1 MADSSQE
8 KTEEA
13 SPRQLEKARER
24 GEVWQS
30 KDLTASLVLAVAALT
45 LSSLIDP
52 GASHFGAL
60 TAAVCQMGQSPAL
73 SSGQILGIVG
83 SFAAG
88 AALDLLPLLA
98 VVFAVGAFVPF
109 LQVGPLLVL

>member
-30 KDLTASLVLAVAALT
+30 KDLTASLVLAMAALT
-45 LSSLIDP
+45 LSSLVDQ
-52 GASHFGAL
+52 GASHFATL
-60 TAAVCQMGQSPAL
+60 TAAICQMGRGGLTEGQLL
-73 SSGQILGIVG
+73 STFG
-83 SFAAG
+83 SFAAS
-88 AALDLLPLLA
+88 AAVDLLPLLA

-109 LQVGPLLVL
+109 LQV

>member
-30 KDLTASLVLAVAALT
+30 KDFTASLVLAMAALT
-45 LSSLIDP
+45 LSSLLDQ
-52 GASHFGAL
+52 GGSDL
-60 TAAVCQMGQSPAL
+60 STMTAAICRMGQISDL
-73 SSGQILGIVG
+73 SSGQLLTTFG
-83 SFAAG
+83 SFASR
-88 AALDLLPLLA
+88 AAIDLLPLLA
-98 VVFAVGAFVPF
+98 VVFAVGAFIPF
-109 LQVGPLLVL
+109 LQVG